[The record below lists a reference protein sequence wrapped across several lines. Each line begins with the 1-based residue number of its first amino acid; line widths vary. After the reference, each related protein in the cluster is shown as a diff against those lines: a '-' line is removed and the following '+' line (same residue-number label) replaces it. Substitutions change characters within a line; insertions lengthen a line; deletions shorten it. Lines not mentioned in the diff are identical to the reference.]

1 MTKYLNARGAFLAAY
16 LGLLIVSA
24 MAAISVDRRSLQAE
38 HGQLRDEIDH
48 QSAVVVA
55 RFQREIVAKE
65 AMAHGLAGSLAA
77 NPDLTDDQFQDLA
90 GYLALG
96 DDGIVSITAAPDLE
110 IAHVYPRAATGRL
123 KGLRYDRDRR
133 VQPDVRRTIDAR
145 DVTMSGP
152 GFSVEGGYGLI
163 VRMPVFLSKAGPGQA
178 RPLWG
183 VAAINIDAHE
193 LYRSTGLFEL
203 EQDFDISLRRFRT
216 DGSYGSMVMG
226 NPRVFDANPVVHR
239 IDLRSGDWQLGVLPR
254 GGWPVAP
261 QNRAAIWTMFLLAWI
276 TAIAI
281 CEALFRL
288 WRGREEMRRM
298 LVDGIE
304 AIDDG
309 FVIFDAQDRFVMCNA
324 RYRKIY
330 IEMNGLLKPGAA
342 YEDLVREAV
351 RRGQYPD
358 AGDNPKRFIS
368 DKLVAHRTGGTEIQN
383 VAGGDCI
390 QVSENRT
397 ATGQTVGLH
406 VDVTKLTEARAA
418 AEGANRAKTDFLN
431 TVSHELRTPL
441 TVILGY
447 LSLLKNLEML
457 PQYRKLTA
465 SLEAGAPVAD
475 LRDRVDACAAEVA
488 NYAGRIDTS
497 GHHLKDL
504 INSVLDWAK
513 IESGELSIDV
523 ETVEAD
529 AILREIADQ
538 VTAIAGQK
546 GLVVETWAEP
556 AAVRADPIRLRQIL
570 LNLAGN
576 AVKFTR
582 GGTIEIACK
591 RDGHGAV
598 IFTVT
603 DTGCGI
609 APENQRLVFDRFK
622 QVDGSDTRSHG
633 GTGLG
638 LAITRELVLMQDGEI
653 ALESK
658 LGQGSRFIVRLPE
671 AQDAQEPSTASEEH
685 GTLTAA

>member
-1 MTKYLNARGAFLAAY
+1 MTMHLTARKVLVTTYLLA
-16 LGLLIVSA
+16 LVGLIIWA
-24 MAAISVDRRSLQAE
+24 WAIDRRSLVADLAD
-38 HGQLRDEIDH
+38 LRDRITA

-55 RFQREIVAKE
+55 RFQREIVGKE
-65 AMAHGLAGSLAA
+65 AMSHGLAGSLAA
-77 NPDLTDDQFQDLA
+77 NPNLTSDQFQEIA
-90 GYLALG
+90 RHIMTG
-96 DDGIVSITAAPDLE
+96 DEEVRTVVAAPDLE
-110 IAHVYPRAATGRL
+110 ITYVYPRTAADTL
-123 KGLRYDRDRR
+123 IGLRYDRSRNLY
-133 VQPDVRRTIDAR
+133 PDVRRTIESG

-152 GFSVEGGYGLI
+152 IHLVEGGEGLI
-163 VRMPVFLSKAGPGQA
+163 IRMPVFVAAPDGQDLND
-178 RPLWG
+178 LWG
-183 VAAINIDAHE
+183 LTAIVVDVHE
-193 LYRSTGLFEL
+193 LFHSTGI
-203 EQDFDISLRRFRT
+203 FDLAESFDVSLRRFT
-216 DGSYGSMVMG
+216 ADGEHGAMVLG
-226 NPRVFDANPVVHR
+226 NPASFDADPVLHR

-261 QNRAAIWTMFLLAWI
+261 QNRAAIWTMFLLTWI

-368 DKLVAHRTGGTEIQN
+368 DKLVAHRTGETKVQN
-383 VAGGDCI
+383 VTGGHCI
-390 QVSENRT
+390 QISENRT
-397 ATGQTVGLH
+397 ATGHTVGLH

-475 LRDRVDACAAEVA
+475 LRDRVDAFAGEVA

-529 AILREIADQ
+529 AILREIGDQ

-546 GLVVETWAEP
+546 GLAVETWAEP
-556 AAVRADPIRLRQIL
+556 AVVRADPIRLRQIL

-582 GGTIEIACK
+582 EGTIEIACK